1 MAIVHSLSL
10 VLEHQTA
17 FNLLPCMSTIS
28 LARFCREPQQM
39 FKCFKKLNEIKKNFI
54 SLISQKSTKMIFF
67 SLFAIVNDNKGGN
80 KGEKKIV

>member
-1 MAIVHSLSL
+1 
-10 VLEHQTA
+10 
-17 FNLLPCMSTIS
+17 
-28 LARFCREPQQM
+28 M

-67 SLFAIVNDNKGGN
+67 SLFVIVNDNKGGN